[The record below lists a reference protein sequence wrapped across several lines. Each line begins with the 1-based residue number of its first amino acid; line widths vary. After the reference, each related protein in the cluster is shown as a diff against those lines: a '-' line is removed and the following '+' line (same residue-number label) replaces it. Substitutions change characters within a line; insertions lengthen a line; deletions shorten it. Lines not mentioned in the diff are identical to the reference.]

1 VSDVLVWA
9 GLLSLQAMFRLTGLS
24 AALLWPEAAV
34 NALLPLCVDS
44 HWSLLVL
51 VRAGAGTCRAVLWDG
66 VHGRITAQA
75 QGLATF
81 IAGLHGL
88 VMQDLSESQL
98 WSQVDCLSCGT
109 VLLAHAVAF
118 LSGDLTAHPVF
129 LEDASRFVKGFPAHQ
144 GMIFGKGGL
153 NEAQDF
159 ELKGLLVEHGVPEAA
174 VAQRIQ
180 DAIKVLG
187 PGPIST
193 ALGTKNS
200 WQALKAIAS
209 KPSNMFR
216 WVKSDELGQ
225 HIEHKAAQRFGVAV
239 PKAKNKKQ
247 AKRAGQPTLAPLH
260 IDPLQLQMTQGSFIA
275 SSGERLS
282 QLALSDVISQAS
294 GVCFCS
300 VHQASH
306 FLTHYETIS
315 TEALCLITTAEV
327 PAEICGTAPVSNLR
341 FPALYLPTQEAV
353 LVRGSMIQLGDE
365 VGQLAQE
372 NMDDVEQVD
381 TAVCKIHV
389 FRDELAIAWAT
400 FVDAPLRQLLQLV
413 PALTMCREPKC
424 LGDCGRFHA
433 AVDEAVEQL
442 ILDVWARQFIK
453 LDGGR
458 EKPDQASAFVAFLR
472 DCTSNLEPPTVQGRY
487 GVRVRE
493 CDEEGVFR
501 ALRPNQEY
509 IKVRVTS
516 KFRVHPLPHGMQRQ
530 SLVQLLRKWQWTA
543 KPLQPCKGDAAGG
556 AWEVGS
562 SSDPPAL
569 ALPLGDQHVLITK
582 LRGPAISDAAPPT
595 VYASQRTKKHILY
608 DDGFTPETAR
618 DPWSDGNDPWSRAKF
633 KGPPGLPPPSIPPVA
648 PAPTKLA
655 KLETD
660 MKDNLEQ
667 YVREQVAARSSL
679 TPSDAQEA
687 RLTQLE
693 STMQELKAQNDKF
706 EGWFQTFGT
715 KVQQQADQ
723 VSEVQQAVHTQG
735 AELQQVRQEMGTQS
749 TVIQASVQQAVTS
762 MQTELTAQLSA
773 QLAGQLEQIQGL
785 RTISLPQSIFR
796 CIFVWLLCL
805 APVLAGA
812 QSSALHHY
820 GALDADGDCVQDP
833 PWSLRPPVGAPQ
845 FWPSLTRFPQGHP
858 DGVPFVST
866 ARLCGFSPVV
876 LRVGEASHPGPCYS
890 DSPLSSSSNL
900 LIGCSNPSGLRGKES
915 LLLDMGPGIWSLSET
930 QLSAVTQQS
939 STKKLRYEA
948 SALNRNVRIHCGA
961 PAALR
966 CTSTWAGAYTGV
978 MQLGDCPS
986 TTVSI
991 QWPAGVYETGRV
1003 QIVQHLLGHIPVIV
1017 GNIYG
1022 YPQSPLWPDARQRLF
1037 SPDAECAPM
1046 VLATALSHSLV
1057 GGGHVLLGVFAV
1069 HMGSLERGSQAIATV
1084 VQGACYRS
1092 DELTRS
1098 SLFGGVGVPS
1108 ASVASSLFLDFREN
1122 YRKFECWHLKQRCK
1136 VIKVDTLIIHRSYAI
1151 LASVQ
1156 SLEGDVCV
1164 VEESFPFSHAVE
1176 IEQHQTLSSVR
1187 PDGWSKDDLENM
1199 PDAWAQSLLDLLHGI
1214 EQGKGDANG
1223 YRQAIAQLS
1232 GVVHDECF
1240 GFVSGKSS
1248 SMLWW
1253 TLQVQIELSCQGHQD
1268 AFGMVGDI
1276 VKAFNALPR
1285 RPLLAAA
1292 ATLGFPSHVLGP
1304 WAAFLT
1310 GVQRR
1315 FIVRDCVSQP
1325 LLSTSGFCDG
1335 CPLSPVAMLLADL
1348 IFHSYLKVFAPSI
1361 RSLSYVDNLAV
1372 IGNDCGQLAKGVN
1385 LSRCVCDLL
1394 GLELDESKTYVWA
1407 AQPGSAASLRVLSL
1421 PVCEHARELGCLTS
1435 LRAAAVKAL
1444 GLKSAGSSSMLRLSL
1459 CPRMETDPGFWIF
1472 WALLKDMRLH
1482 CQRMPTLLLQWRLF
1496 MANFSGDLFQG
1507 PFSQVLRLFSEVHW
1521 RVLVPPAFED
1531 HEGLRHDLL
1540 QIPMAMLRD

>member
-1 VSDVLVWA
+1 MDNQERSKAFPAGGMLNVFKDGSVVAIRLRAPTTVRELLAAERGLCGPGCTWKALHQGLRLGPGEYLHPDADGPYEIVSEPKRQAKNAVHSVSVVVAVSQEPSPHTELGPALSGTGCDLSFTSDNAESSVSGVSDVLVWA
-9 GLLSLQAMFRLTGLS
+9 GLLRLQAMFRRTDVMVISPATVMACLSVDVRLTGLS

-66 VHGRITAQA
+66 VHGRNTAQA

-353 LVRGSMIQLGDE
+353 LVRGSMIQLGPDPASSVIWLPGSDSE
-365 VGQLAQE
+365 AARHIMRTCSKV
-372 NMDDVEQVD
+372 VV
-381 TAVCKIHV
+381 VC
-389 FRDELAIAWAT
+389 R
-400 FVDAPLRQLLQLV
+400 
-413 PALTMCREPKC
+413 
-424 LGDCGRFHA
+424 LGSRC
-433 AVDEAVEQL
+433 
-442 ILDVWARQFIK
+442 
-453 LDGGR
+453 
-458 EKPDQASAFVAFLR
+458 
-472 DCTSNLEPPTVQGRY
+472 

-501 ALRPNQEY
+501 TLRPNQEY
-509 IKVRVTS
+509 IKVRVTT

-543 KPLQPCKGDAAGG
+543 KPLQPCKGDAAAGG

-582 LRGPAISDAAPPT
+582 LCGPAISDAAPPT

-618 DPWSDGNDPWSRAKF
+618 DPWSDGNDPWSRVKF
-633 KGPPGLPPPSIPPVA
+633 KAPPGLPPPSIPPVA

-706 EGWFQTFGT
+706 EGWFQIFGT

-785 RTISLPQSIFR
+785 LGSKKART
-796 CIFVWLLCL
+796 
-805 APVLAGA
+805 
-812 QSSALHHY
+812 
-820 GALDADGDCVQDP
+820 
-833 PWSLRPPVGAPQ
+833 
-845 FWPSLTRFPQGHP
+845 
-858 DGVPFVST
+858 
-866 ARLCGFSPVV
+866 
-876 LRVGEASHPGPCYS
+876 E
-890 DSPLSSSSNL
+890 
-900 LIGCSNPSGLRGKES
+900 
-915 LLLDMGPGIWSLSET
+915 
-930 QLSAVTQQS
+930 
-939 STKKLRYEA
+939 
-948 SALNRNVRIHCGA
+948 
-961 PAALR
+961 
-966 CTSTWAGAYTGV
+966 
-978 MQLGDCPS
+978 
-986 TTVSI
+986 
-991 QWPAGVYETGRV
+991 
-1003 QIVQHLLGHIPVIV
+1003 
-1017 GNIYG
+1017 
-1022 YPQSPLWPDARQRLF
+1022 
-1037 SPDAECAPM
+1037 
-1046 VLATALSHSLV
+1046 
-1057 GGGHVLLGVFAV
+1057 
-1069 HMGSLERGSQAIATV
+1069 
-1084 VQGACYRS
+1084 
-1092 DELTRS
+1092 
-1098 SLFGGVGVPS
+1098 
-1108 ASVASSLFLDFREN
+1108 
-1122 YRKFECWHLKQRCK
+1122 
-1136 VIKVDTLIIHRSYAI
+1136 
-1151 LASVQ
+1151 
-1156 SLEGDVCV
+1156 
-1164 VEESFPFSHAVE
+1164 
-1176 IEQHQTLSSVR
+1176 
-1187 PDGWSKDDLENM
+1187 
-1199 PDAWAQSLLDLLHGI
+1199 
-1214 EQGKGDANG
+1214 
-1223 YRQAIAQLS
+1223 
-1232 GVVHDECF
+1232 
-1240 GFVSGKSS
+1240 
-1248 SMLWW
+1248 
-1253 TLQVQIELSCQGHQD
+1253 
-1268 AFGMVGDI
+1268 
-1276 VKAFNALPR
+1276 
-1285 RPLLAAA
+1285 
-1292 ATLGFPSHVLGP
+1292 
-1304 WAAFLT
+1304 
-1310 GVQRR
+1310 
-1315 FIVRDCVSQP
+1315 
-1325 LLSTSGFCDG
+1325 
-1335 CPLSPVAMLLADL
+1335 
-1348 IFHSYLKVFAPSI
+1348 
-1361 RSLSYVDNLAV
+1361 
-1372 IGNDCGQLAKGVN
+1372 
-1385 LSRCVCDLL
+1385 
-1394 GLELDESKTYVWA
+1394 
-1407 AQPGSAASLRVLSL
+1407 
-1421 PVCEHARELGCLTS
+1421 
-1435 LRAAAVKAL
+1435 
-1444 GLKSAGSSSMLRLSL
+1444 
-1459 CPRMETDPGFWIF
+1459 
-1472 WALLKDMRLH
+1472 
-1482 CQRMPTLLLQWRLF
+1482 
-1496 MANFSGDLFQG
+1496 
-1507 PFSQVLRLFSEVHW
+1507 
-1521 RVLVPPAFED
+1521 
-1531 HEGLRHDLL
+1531 
-1540 QIPMAMLRD
+1540 